1 MVESNS
7 GKGSWCFG
15 LNGLFCQM
23 LKGLRYRVYTGA
35 RRINREATGV
45 EPVFEGLVHMVLF
58 VQPYIEDR
66 RSNMTYLVDVSGGA
80 LRPILLQK
88 NQRVMGA
95 SPSERHV
102 LQRIAR
108 TDSSLESSTK
118 ELAPLEWQLEAFHRD
133 KHLESWT
140 SRVMYSFI
148 EDEFFLSDFE
158 NFNYSVLG
166 LRTSLFWGNVVC
178 TKYFWISNE
187 EQREIQQQ
195 ISGVRRESSAQSAKG
210 LNSSTR
216 YLGKLSLAGNTL
228 KRHLDTH
235 SEVLRIMNTEEE
247 RASVL
252 EEFFGIVIPPE
263 NLQYITGR
271 APELQKEHCVK
282 E

>member
-1 MVESNS
+1 MDISYEGLYARIVESNS
-7 GKGSWCFG
+7 GKGSWRFG

-23 LKGLRYRVYTGA
+23 LKGLRYRYRLYRCQKNKQGGDGRGA
-35 RRINREATGV
+35 SIRRPCTHGYIS
-45 EPVFEGLVHMVLF
+45 
-58 VQPYIEDR
+58 YIEDR
-66 RSNMTYLVDVSGGA
+66 PSNMTYLVDVSGGA

-88 NQRVMGA
+88 NQRMMGA

-118 ELAPLEWQLEAFHRD
+118 ELAPLEWRLEAFHRD

-148 EDEFFLSDFE
+148 EDEFFVSDFE

-178 TKYFWISNE
+178 KKYFWISNE
-187 EQREIQQQ
+187 EQ
-195 ISGVRRESSAQSAKG
+195 RESSAQSAKG